1 MVKHSASYYFYRD
14 NDEIEL
20 VKREFPDYIKKD
32 IKKNLKN
39 KWLSLDPLIKSEYE
53 KRYLEQ
59 ESENELMLV
68 DFGNLECDPI
78 PKTTLTKE
86 KPLETPTDTS
96 IPEKHLETDTFI
108 PEKPLETPT
117 DTSNSEKPLET
128 DTYIK
133 EKPLENPTDTSNP
146 EKPLETDTSIK
157 EKPLETSTD
166 TSIKE
171 SIKLPKECKE
181 LKPHSSFWFY
191 HRTYPNLDVNS
202 LLEKWE
208 TMNLLE
214 KEPWENMSFRENIN
228 IRLNNLEIMLDK
240 LN

>member
-32 IKKNLKN
+32 IKKHLKN

-78 PKTTLTKE
+78 PKTTEIINKE
-86 KPLETPTDTS
+86 CKETPTK
-96 IPEKHLETDTFI
+96 ILNKECK
-108 PEKPLETPT
+108 ETPT
-117 DTSNSEKPLET
+117 KILNKECKET
-128 DTYIK
+128 PTEIINK
-133 EKPLENPTDTSNP
+133 ECKETPTEIINK
-146 EKPLETDTSIK
+146 ECKETPTKI
-157 EKPLETSTD
+157 
-166 TSIKE
+166 IN
-171 SIKLPKECKE
+171 KECKE

-191 HRTYPNLDVNS
+191 HRTYPNQDLNS